1 LLRSWTSWGARKS
14 DVCLTRLGMALILA
28 LVGSS
33 LLVLPAWAAGES
45 EKSSPPVSAE
55 TDDEEVQQEAGSGR
69 LESRYQ
75 PREPEKKGWYN
86 SDYIFGMT
94 RGVTGSTIAP
104 AGQVP
109 LLFLTVPLDIVFL
122 PFALIGGLFG

>member
-1 LLRSWTSWGARKS
+1 MLQFCTSWGARES
-14 DVCLTRLGMALILA
+14 DVRPTRPGMAIILA
-28 LVGSS
+28 FVGLS
-33 LLVLPAWAAGES
+33 LLVGPARAADDS
-45 EKSSPPVSAE
+45 DTSASRVSVEA
-55 TDDEEVQQEAGSGR
+55 DDGKVQQEAGSGR

-75 PREPEKKGWYN
+75 PREPEKKCWYN

-109 LLFLTVPLDIVFL
+109 LLVLTVPLDIVFL

>member
-1 LLRSWTSWGARKS
+1 LLQFRTSWGTKMT
-14 DVCLTRLGMALILA
+14 DVHLTLLGMAIILA

-33 LLVLPAWAAGES
+33 LLVGPAWAGDDS
-45 EKSSPPVSAE
+45 DTSSSTVSAE
-55 TDDEEVQQEAGSGR
+55 VDDGKVQREVGSGQ

-75 PREPEKKGWYN
+75 PREPEKKSWYN

-109 LLFLTVPLDIVFL
+109 LLVLTVPLDIVFL